1 MSKIILFSKKDP
13 AGRNIAR
20 ILRGDFNLSPLEY
33 DKEILYMDELKVGNV
48 EKETDLCIVAS
59 RHKSKMGKPSLT
71 AHSPGN
77 FGKAGY
83 GGKSRELG
91 IAPALYLKQAITSL
105 YEHKIE
111 GYEVSLEATH
121 HGPTSIEFP
130 MIFVEVGSTEGE
142 WNDLVACRAVA
153 NTIEDLMKM
162 EPERFPVAI
171 GFGGGHYC
179 RKFSQVRDY
188 AVGHICPRYNLHNLD
203 KEMVEQMISKTMP
216 IPEFAL
222 VEKKGMGR
230 EKGRILEILKETEL
244 DVVMI

>member
-1 MSKIILFSKKDP
+1 
-13 AGRNIAR
+13 
-20 ILRGDFNLSPLEY
+20 
-33 DKEILYMDELKVGNV
+33 
-48 EKETDLCIVAS
+48 
-59 RHKSKMGKPSLT
+59 
-71 AHSPGN
+71 
-77 FGKAGY
+77 
-83 GGKSRELG
+83 
-91 IAPALYLKQAITSL
+91 
-105 YEHKIE
+105 
-111 GYEVSLEATH
+111 
-121 HGPTSIEFP
+121 
-130 MIFVEVGSTEGE
+130 MIFVEVGSTERE